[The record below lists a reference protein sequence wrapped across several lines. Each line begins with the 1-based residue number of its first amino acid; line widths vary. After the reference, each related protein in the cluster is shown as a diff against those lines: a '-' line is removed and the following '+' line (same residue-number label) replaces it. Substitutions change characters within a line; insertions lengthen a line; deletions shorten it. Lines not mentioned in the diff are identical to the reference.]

1 MRRPQGVFKCQR
13 CYVLYN
19 GTTEES
25 PARKLIIDY
34 YCWAGTGDWV
44 AKKVNLGETAT
55 ADFINDLLLALMLD
69 KKDIN
74 GEKGVGPWVA
84 DPATYFFGTRK
95 KVTL

>member
-1 MRRPQGVFKCQR
+1 M
-13 CYVLYN
+13 
-19 GTTEES
+19 
-25 PARKLIIDY
+25 
-34 YCWAGTGDWV
+34 
-44 AKKVNLGETAT
+44 NLGKTAT

-84 DPATYFFGTRK
+84 DPTTCFFGTRK

>member
-1 MRRPQGVFKCQR
+1 M
-13 CYVLYN
+13 
-19 GTTEES
+19 
-25 PARKLIIDY
+25 
-34 YCWAGTGDWV
+34 
-44 AKKVNLGETAT
+44 NLGETAT